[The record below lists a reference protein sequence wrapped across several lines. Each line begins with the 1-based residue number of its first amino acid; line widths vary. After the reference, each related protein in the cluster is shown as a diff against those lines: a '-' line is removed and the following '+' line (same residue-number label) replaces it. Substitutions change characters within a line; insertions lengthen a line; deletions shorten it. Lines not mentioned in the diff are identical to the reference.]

1 MKKPPISPVTEEDKA
16 YFDERVK
23 HWQDKLGLNDW
34 RIVRS
39 KRKKTKN
46 MAEIFDRD
54 VHHRLASYGIGDDFG
69 SVGTSKESLDST
81 ALHEVAHI
89 FLQGLIQA
97 AIDHQ
102 QGNETLA
109 EEHRIIHILERLLP
123 TNEKGPNN

>member
-1 MKKPPISPVTEEDKA
+1 MKQPLSPLTQEDKD

-23 HWQDKLGLNDW
+23 HWQEVLGLNDW
-34 RIVRS
+34 RIQRS
-39 KRKKTKN
+39 KRKKTKA
-46 MAEIFDRD
+46 MAEVFQRD
-54 VHHRLASYGIGDDFG
+54 VHHRLATYGIGDDFG
-69 SVGTSKESLDST
+69 STPVSKESLDST

-97 AIDHQ
+97 AIDHG

-123 TNEKGPNN
+123 TK